1 MREGHIRR
9 PGEGVFALLV
19 CAFSLFLL
27 WKAIEIDGFSSLSS
41 PGALPIGATAIMVVA
56 SAIIA
61 WKTWQSPK
69 SETET
74 VSKNILPFDVWTGI
88 LLITGYALLLVP
100 LGFLPTSFLFLAIM
114 IKLLSGRSVVF
125 AIWTAALSLL
135 SIYLVF
141 RIVFQV
147 IMPEG
152 IVPEGQIIAAIT
164 KLFSGAK

>member
-1 MREGHIRR
+1 MGAGTSFFNNTAKTQI
-9 PGEGVFALLV
+9 
-19 CAFSLFLL
+19 AF
-27 WKAIEIDGFSSLSS
+27 LSS
-41 PGALPIGATAIMVVA
+41 HGALPIGATATMVVA

-69 SETET
+69 SRTET

-164 KLFSGAK
+164 KLFSGAR

>member
-41 PGALPIGATAIMVVA
+41 PGALPIGATATMVVA

-69 SETET
+69 SRTET

-114 IKLLSGRSVVF
+114 IKLLSGRSVWF
-125 AIWTAALSLL
+125 ATWTSALSVLI
-135 SIYLVF
+135 IYLVF
-141 RIVFQV
+141 RIVFV
-147 IMPEG
+147 VLMPEG
-152 IVPEGQIIAAIT
+152 IVPEGRIISAIAAMFGG
-164 KLFSGAK
+164 K